1 MALRN
6 SPAVDVGTSA
16 TDIYTCPT
24 GLEGSTHH
32 LLIYNR
38 DTVARTVTV
47 RLHDA
52 SAGSAT
58 EIVTAFSIAAGA
70 IWSSP
75 VAINLEAGD
84 KVQAIA
90 SATGALRATAAVF
103 LDTPA
108 SVVTAFTPRGTY
120 NAGSS
125 YVPGD
130 VLEHFGHLV
139 SPTSNVTGTAP
150 FANAA
155 AADADPPTT
164 TAPFVLMLRRGSVA
178 DGSVTFVK
186 LASAAL
192 ATVSEW
198 LSNATS
204 KVLSVRTIWDAAAP
218 VALTDAATIA
228 VDLNTGVNFTVTLG
242 GNRTLGNPTNT
253 KPGQSGVIRVAQ
265 DGTGGRTLAFGS
277 NWRPGSPAFS
287 IGTAA
292 NRVNFLSYY
301 VHSATEIEVFLG
313 RDRAP

>member
-6 SPAVDVGTSA
+6 SPAVDVGTTA

-24 GLEGSTHH
+24 GLEGSAHH
-32 LLIYNR
+32 IIVYNR
-38 DTVARTVTV
+38 DSTARTVTL

-52 SAGSAT
+52 SAGTAT

-70 IWSSP
+70 VWSAP
-75 VAINLEAGD
+75 FAVNLEAGD

-90 SATGALRATAAVF
+90 SATGALRATCAVF

-120 NAGSS
+120 DAGAS

-130 VLEHFGHLV
+130 VVEHFGHLV
-139 SPTSNVTGTAP
+139 SPTSAVSGTAP
-150 FANAA
+150 FASAG

-164 TAPFVLMLRRGSVA
+164 TSPWVLMVRRGAVA
-178 DGSVTFVK
+178 DGSVTFAK
-186 LASAAL
+186 LASTAL

-198 LSNATS
+198 LSNAAS
-204 KVLSVRTIWDAAAP
+204 KIISVRTIWDGAAP

-228 VDLNTGVNFTVTLG
+228 VDLNTGINFTVTLG
-242 GNRTLGNPTNT
+242 GNRTLGNPTNV
-253 KPGQSGVIRVAQ
+253 KPGQTGVIYVTQ

-277 NWRPGSPAFS
+277 NWKFAGGTAFS
-287 IGTAA
+287 IDTVAG
-292 NRVNFLSYY
+292 RVSALSY
-301 VHSATEIEVFLG
+301 HCRSSTEITVSGLAG
-313 RDRAP
+313 VR